1 MINRTLTPELKEID
15 QIDFIKPSIF
25 DISSSVKLYSMCEVP
40 NQTSRL
46 DLYFN
51 AGTILGDIG
60 TASFVNSLL
69 LSGTNTKTSIEINN
83 EMDSLGAFF
92 ESSVSNENA
101 LVSIYALKEN
111 MLAVLSILKDAIEN
125 VAFLE
130 HEVIELVND
139 RKQKFRI
146 GMEKVSY
153 LAQRTFQQKLFNHP
167 IYGRIAEESD
177 FENVSISTLKRF
189 HKDHYLHG
197 LTKVVLIGAFSTD
210 EIDEVIDMT
219 GNWAIDA
226 LPTFNEKCQNEP
238 SKTHVNK
245 EQAVQT
251 AIRVGRMLFNK
262 KDPDFIDFQILNTI
276 LGDYFGSRLMTNIRE
291 DKGYTYGIG
300 TMVAELTEM
309 GYFLVATEVGSD
321 KKDATLHEIQYEF
334 KRLQTELV
342 SEEELQLVKNYMLG
356 QLLKSAD
363 GPYAMMDLFLHV
375 EPFNIGLEYY
385 NQCIESI
392 NTITPERIKELAINY
407 LNWNKM
413 TIVTAG

>member
-1 MINRTLTPELKEID
+1 MINRTLTPELNEID

-153 LAQRTFQQKLFNHP
+153 LAQRSFQQKLFNHP

-219 GNWAIDA
+219 GNWAMDA
-226 LPTFNEKCQNEP
+226 LPNFDEKCQNEP

-321 KKDATLHEIQYEF
+321 KKDATLHEIQFEF
-334 KRLQTELV
+334 NRLQTELV
-342 SEEELQLVKNYMLG
+342 SEDELQLVKNYMLG

-392 NTITPERIKELAINY
+392 NKITPERIKELAIKY
-407 LNWNKM
+407 LNWDKM

>member
-1 MINRTLTPELKEID
+1 MINRTLTPELNEID

-153 LAQRTFQQKLFNHP
+153 LAQRSFQQKLFNHP

-219 GNWAIDA
+219 GNWAMGA
-226 LPTFNEKCQNEP
+226 LPNFDEKCQNEP

>member
-1 MINRTLTPELKEID
+1 MINRTLTPELNEID

-101 LVSIYALKEN
+101 LVSIYVLKEN

-130 HEVIELVND
+130 HEVIELVKD

-153 LAQRTFQQKLFNHP
+153 LAQRSFQQKLFNHP

-189 HKDHYLHG
+189 HKDNYLHG

-219 GNWAIDA
+219 GNWAMDA
-226 LPTFNEKCQNEP
+226 LPNFDEKCQNEP

-321 KKDATLHEIQYEF
+321 KKDATLHEIQFEF
-334 KRLQTELV
+334 NRLQTELV
-342 SEEELQLVKNYMLG
+342 SEDELQLVKNYMLG

-392 NTITPERIKELAINY
+392 NTITPERIKELAIKY
-407 LNWNKM
+407 LNWDKM

>member
-1 MINRTLTPELKEID
+1 MINRTLTPELNEID

-219 GNWAIDA
+219 GNWAMDA

>member
-219 GNWAIDA
+219 GNWAMDA

>member
-1 MINRTLTPELKEID
+1 MINRTLTPELNEID

-25 DISSSVKLYSMCEVP
+25 DVSSSVKLYSMCEVP

>member
-1 MINRTLTPELKEID
+1 MINRTLTPELNEID

-153 LAQRTFQQKLFNHP
+153 LAQRSFQQKLFNHP

-189 HKDHYLHG
+189 HKDNYLHG

-219 GNWAIDA
+219 GNWAMDV
-226 LPTFNEKCQNEP
+226 LPNFDEKCQNEP

-321 KKDATLHEIQYEF
+321 KKDATLHEIQFEF
-334 KRLQTELV
+334 NRLQTELV
-342 SEEELQLVKNYMLG
+342 SEDELQLVKNYMLG

-392 NTITPERIKELAINY
+392 NKITPERIKELAIKY
-407 LNWNKM
+407 LNWDKM

>member
-1 MINRTLTPELKEID
+1 MINRTLTPELNEID

-51 AGTILGDIG
+51 AGTILGEIG

-83 EMDSLGAFF
+83 EIDSLGAFF
-92 ESSVSNENA
+92 ESSVTNENA

-153 LAQRTFQQKLFNHP
+153 LAQRSFQQKLFNHP

-219 GNWAIDA
+219 GNWAMDA
-226 LPTFNEKCQNEP
+226 LPNFDEKCQNEP

-309 GYFLVATEVGSD
+309 GYFLVATEVGGD
-321 KKDATLHEIQYEF
+321 KKDATLHEIQFEF
-334 KRLQTELV
+334 NRLQTELV
-342 SEEELQLVKNYMLG
+342 SEDELQLVKNYMLG

-363 GPYAMMDLFLHV
+363 GPYAMMDLFLQV

-392 NTITPERIKELAINY
+392 NTITPERIQELAIKY
-407 LNWNKM
+407 LNWDKM

>member
-1 MINRTLTPELKEID
+1 MINRTLTPTLKEID
-15 QIDFIKPSIF
+15 KIDFIKPAIF
-25 DISSSVKLYSMCEVP
+25 DISSSVKLYSMSEVP

-51 AGTILGDIG
+51 AGTILGEIG

-69 LSGTNTKTSIEINN
+69 LSGTNSKTSIEINN

-101 LVSIYALKEN
+101 LVSIYALKDN

-125 VAFLE
+125 VAFHE
-130 HEVIELVND
+130 HEVTELVND
-139 RKQKFRI
+139 RKQKFKI

-167 IYGRIAEESD
+167 IYGRIAEETD

-189 HKDHYLHG
+189 HKDFYLNG

-219 GNWAIDA
+219 GNWAMDA

-251 AIRVGRMLFNK
+251 AIRVGCMLFNK

-300 TMVAELTEM
+300 TMVAELSEM

-321 KKDATLHEIQYEF
+321 KKDATLHEIEFEF

-342 SEEELQLVKNYMLG
+342 SDDEMQLVKNYMLG

-363 GPYAMMDLFLHV
+363 GPYAMMDLFLQV
-375 EPFNIGLEYY
+375 EPFSIGLDYY
-385 NQCIESI
+385 NNCIESI
-392 NTITPERIKELAINY
+392 NKITPDRIQELAIKY
-407 LNWNKM
+407 LNWDKM

>member
-1 MINRTLTPELKEID
+1 MINRTLTPELNEID

-51 AGTILGDIG
+51 AGTILGEIG

-83 EMDSLGAFF
+83 EIDSLGAFF
-92 ESSVSNENA
+92 ESSVTNENA

-153 LAQRTFQQKLFNHP
+153 LAQRSFQQKLFNHP

-219 GNWAIDA
+219 GNWAMDA
-226 LPTFNEKCQNEP
+226 LPNFDEKCQNEP

-321 KKDATLHEIQYEF
+321 KKDATLHEIQFEF
-334 KRLQTELV
+334 NRLQTELV
-342 SEEELQLVKNYMLG
+342 SEDELQLVKNYMLG

-392 NTITPERIKELAINY
+392 NTITPERIQELAIKY
-407 LNWNKM
+407 LNWDKM

>member
-1 MINRTLTPELKEID
+1 
-15 QIDFIKPSIF
+15 
-25 DISSSVKLYSMCEVP
+25 
-40 NQTSRL
+40 
-46 DLYFN
+46 
-51 AGTILGDIG
+51 
-60 TASFVNSLL
+60 
-69 LSGTNTKTSIEINN
+69 
-83 EMDSLGAFF
+83 
-92 ESSVSNENA
+92 
-101 LVSIYALKEN
+101 
-111 MLAVLSILKDAIEN
+111 LAVLSILKDAIQHLT
-125 VAFLE
+125 FHE
-130 HEVIELVND
+130 HEVAELVND
-139 RKQKFRI
+139 RKQKFKI

-167 IYGRIAEESD
+167 IYGRIAEETD

-189 HKDHYLHG
+189 HKDFYLNG

-219 GNWAIDA
+219 GNWAMDA

-251 AIRVGRMLFNK
+251 AIRVGCMLFNK

-300 TMVAELTEM
+300 TMVAELSEM

-321 KKDATLHEIQYEF
+321 KKDATLHEIEFEF

-342 SEEELQLVKNYMLG
+342 SDDEMQLVKNYMLG

-363 GPYAMMDLFLHV
+363 GPYAMMDLFLQV
-375 EPFNIGLEYY
+375 EPFSIGLDYY
-385 NQCIESI
+385 NNCIESI
-392 NTITPERIKELAINY
+392 NKITPDRIQELAIKY
-407 LNWNKM
+407 LNWDKM

>member
-1 MINRTLTPELKEID
+1 MINRTLTPELNEID

-51 AGTILGDIG
+51 AGTILGEIG

-83 EMDSLGAFF
+83 EIDSLGAFF
-92 ESSVSNENA
+92 ESSVTNENA

-153 LAQRTFQQKLFNHP
+153 LAQRSFQQKLFNHP

-219 GNWAIDA
+219 GNWAMDA
-226 LPTFNEKCQNEP
+226 LPNFDEKCQNEP

-321 KKDATLHEIQYEF
+321 KKDATLHEIQFEF
-334 KRLQTELV
+334 NRLQTELV
-342 SEEELQLVKNYMLG
+342 SEDELQLVKNYMLG

-363 GPYAMMDLFLHV
+363 GPYAMMDLFLQV

-392 NTITPERIKELAINY
+392 NTITPERIQELAIKY
-407 LNWNKM
+407 LNWDKM

>member
-1 MINRTLTPELKEID
+1 MINRTLTPELNEID

-51 AGTILGDIG
+51 AGTILGEIG

-83 EMDSLGAFF
+83 EIDSLGAFF
-92 ESSVSNENA
+92 ESSVTNENA

-153 LAQRTFQQKLFNHP
+153 LAQRSFQQKLFNHP

-219 GNWAIDA
+219 GNWAMDA
-226 LPTFNEKCQNEP
+226 LPNFDEKCQNEP

-262 KDPDFIDFQILNTI
+262 RIL
-276 LGDYFGSRLMTNIRE
+276 
-291 DKGYTYGIG
+291 
-300 TMVAELTEM
+300 
-309 GYFLVATEVGSD
+309 
-321 KKDATLHEIQYEF
+321 TL
-334 KRLQTELV
+334 
-342 SEEELQLVKNYMLG
+342 
-356 QLLKSAD
+356 
-363 GPYAMMDLFLHV
+363 
-375 EPFNIGLEYY
+375 
-385 NQCIESI
+385 
-392 NTITPERIKELAINY
+392 
-407 LNWNKM
+407 
-413 TIVTAG
+413 

>member
-1 MINRTLTPELKEID
+1 MINRTLTPELNEID

-219 GNWAIDA
+219 GNWAMDA

-245 EQAVQT
+245 EQTVQT

-392 NTITPERIKELAINY
+392 NTITPERIKELAIKY
-407 LNWNKM
+407 LYWDKM

>member
-1 MINRTLTPELKEID
+1 MINRTLTPTLKEID
-15 QIDFIKPSIF
+15 KIDFIKPAIF
-25 DISSSVKLYSMCEVP
+25 DISSSIKLYSMSEVP

-51 AGTILGDIG
+51 AGTILGEIG

-69 LSGTNTKTSIEINN
+69 LSGTNSKTSIEINN

-125 VAFLE
+125 VAFFE
-130 HEVIELVND
+130 HEVTELVND
-139 RKQKFRI
+139 RKQKFKI

-167 IYGRIAEESD
+167 IYGRIAEETD
-177 FENVSISTLKRF
+177 FENIAISTLKRF
-189 HKDHYLHG
+189 HKEYYLHG
-197 LTKVVLIGAFSTD
+197 LTKVVLVGAFSTD

-219 GNWAIDA
+219 GNWVMDA
-226 LPTFNEKCQNEP
+226 LPIFNEKCQNEP

-262 KDPDFIDFQILNTI
+262 NDSDFIDFQILNTI

-300 TMVAELTEM
+300 TMVAELSEM

-321 KKDATLHEIQYEF
+321 KKDATLHEIEFEF

-342 SEEELQLVKNYMLG
+342 SDDEMQLVKNYMLG

-375 EPFNIGLEYY
+375 EPFNIGLDYY

-392 NTITPERIKELAINY
+392 KTITPERIQELAIKY
-407 LNWNKM
+407 LNWDKM

>member
-1 MINRTLTPELKEID
+1 
-15 QIDFIKPSIF
+15 
-25 DISSSVKLYSMCEVP
+25 
-40 NQTSRL
+40 
-46 DLYFN
+46 
-51 AGTILGDIG
+51 
-60 TASFVNSLL
+60 
-69 LSGTNTKTSIEINN
+69 
-83 EMDSLGAFF
+83 
-92 ESSVSNENA
+92 
-101 LVSIYALKEN
+101 
-111 MLAVLSILKDAIEN
+111 
-125 VAFLE
+125 
-130 HEVIELVND
+130 
-139 RKQKFRI
+139 
-146 GMEKVSY
+146 
-153 LAQRTFQQKLFNHP
+153 LFNHP
-167 IYGRIAEESD
+167 IYGRIAEETD

-189 HKDHYLHG
+189 HKDFYLNG

-219 GNWAIDA
+219 GNWAMDA

-251 AIRVGRMLFNK
+251 AIRVGCMLFNK

-300 TMVAELTEM
+300 TMVAELSEM

-321 KKDATLHEIQYEF
+321 KKDATLHEIEFEF

-342 SEEELQLVKNYMLG
+342 SDDEMQLVKNYMLG

-363 GPYAMMDLFLHV
+363 GPYAMMDLFLQV
-375 EPFNIGLEYY
+375 EPFSIGLDYY
-385 NQCIESI
+385 NNCIESI
-392 NTITPERIKELAINY
+392 NKITPDRIQELAIKY
-407 LNWNKM
+407 LNWDKM

>member
-1 MINRTLTPELKEID
+1 MINRTLTPELNEID

-153 LAQRTFQQKLFNHP
+153 LAQRSFQQKLFNHP

-219 GNWAIDA
+219 GNWAMDA
-226 LPTFNEKCQNEP
+226 LPNFDEKCQNEP

-321 KKDATLHEIQYEF
+321 KKDATLHEIQFEF
-334 KRLQTELV
+334 NRLQTELV
-342 SEEELQLVKNYMLG
+342 SEDELQLVKNYMLG

-392 NTITPERIKELAINY
+392 NTITPERIKELAIKY
-407 LNWNKM
+407 LNWDKM

>member
-219 GNWAIDA
+219 GNWAMDA
-226 LPTFNEKCQNEP
+226 LPNFNEKCQNEP

>member
-1 MINRTLTPELKEID
+1 MINRTLTPELNEID

-219 GNWAIDA
+219 GNWAMDA

-392 NTITPERIKELAINY
+392 NTITPERIKELAIKY

>member
-1 MINRTLTPELKEID
+1 MINRTLTPELNEID

-25 DISSSVKLYSMCEVP
+25 DISSSVKLYSMCEVS

-153 LAQRTFQQKLFNHP
+153 LAQRSFQQKLFNHP

-189 HKDHYLHG
+189 HKDNYLHG

-219 GNWAIDA
+219 GNWAMDA
-226 LPTFNEKCQNEP
+226 LPNFDEKCQNEP

-309 GYFLVATEVGSD
+309 GYFLVATEVGGD
-321 KKDATLHEIQYEF
+321 KKDATLHEIQFEF
-334 KRLQTELV
+334 NRLQTELV
-342 SEEELQLVKNYMLG
+342 SEDELQLVKNYMLG

-363 GPYAMMDLFLHV
+363 GPYAMMDLFLQV

-392 NTITPERIKELAINY
+392 NTITPERIQELAIKY
-407 LNWNKM
+407 LNWDKM

>member
-1 MINRTLTPELKEID
+1 MINRTLTPELNEID

-153 LAQRTFQQKLFNHP
+153 LAQRSFQQKLFNHP

-189 HKDHYLHG
+189 HKDNYLHG

-219 GNWAIDA
+219 GNWAMDA
-226 LPTFNEKCQNEP
+226 LPTFDEKCQNEP

-321 KKDATLHEIQYEF
+321 KKDATLHEIQFEF
-334 KRLQTELV
+334 NRLQTELV
-342 SEEELQLVKNYMLG
+342 SEDELQLVKNYMLG

-392 NTITPERIKELAINY
+392 NKITPERIKELAIKY
-407 LNWNKM
+407 LNWDKM

>member
-1 MINRTLTPELKEID
+1 MINRTLTPELNEID

-25 DISSSVKLYSMCEVP
+25 DVSSSVKLYSMCEVP

-219 GNWAIDA
+219 GNWAMDA

>member
-1 MINRTLTPELKEID
+1 MINRTLTPELNEID

-153 LAQRTFQQKLFNHP
+153 LAQRSFQQKLFNHP

-189 HKDHYLHG
+189 HKDNYLHG

-219 GNWAIDA
+219 GNWAMDV
-226 LPTFNEKCQNEP
+226 LPTFDEKCQNEP

-321 KKDATLHEIQYEF
+321 KKDATLHEIQFEF
-334 KRLQTELV
+334 NRLQTELV
-342 SEEELQLVKNYMLG
+342 SEDELQLVKNYMLG

-392 NTITPERIKELAINY
+392 NKITPERIKELAIKY
-407 LNWNKM
+407 LNWDKM

>member
-219 GNWAIDA
+219 GNWAMDA

-392 NTITPERIKELAINY
+392 NTITPERIKELAIKY

>member
-1 MINRTLTPELKEID
+1 MINRTQTPTLKEID
-15 QIDFIKPSIF
+15 TIDFVKPLVF
-25 DISSSVKLYSMCEVP
+25 DISSSVKLYSMHEVP

-69 LSGTNTKTSIEINN
+69 LSGTPSKSSIEINN

-101 LVSIYALKEN
+101 MVSIYALREN
-111 MLAVLSILKDAIEN
+111 MLPVLSILKDAIEN
-125 VAFLE
+125 VAFFE
-130 HEVIELVND
+130 HEVTELVND
-139 RKQKFRI
+139 RKQKFKV

-153 LAQRTFQQKLFNHP
+153 LAQRTFQQHLFNHP
-167 IYGRIAEESD
+167 IYGRVANESD
-177 FENVSISTLKRF
+177 FENVSSSVLKRF
-189 HKDHYLHG
+189 HKENYLHG

-210 EIDEVIDMT
+210 EVDEVIDMT
-219 GNWAIDA
+219 GNWAMDGI
-226 LPTFNEKCQNEP
+226 PTFPEQCHNK
-238 SKTHVNK
+238 SGLTHIKKDN
-245 EQAVQT
+245 AVQT

-262 KDPDFIDFQILNTI
+262 KHPDFIDFQVLNTI

-300 TMVAELTEM
+300 TMAAELTEM

-321 KKDATLHEIQYEF
+321 KKEATLKEIKYEF
-334 KRLQTELV
+334 NRLQTELV
-342 SEEELQLVKNYMLG
+342 EHEELQLVKNYMLG

-363 GPYAMMDLFLHV
+363 GSYAMMDLFLHV
-375 EPFNIGLEYY
+375 EPFNMGLDYF
-385 NQCIESI
+385 NQCIEAIAKIS
-392 NTITPERIKELAINY
+392 PERIQELAIKY
-407 LNWNKM
+407 LNWEEM

>member
-1 MINRTLTPELKEID
+1 MINRTLTPELNEID

-153 LAQRTFQQKLFNHP
+153 LAQRSFQQKLFNHP

-189 HKDHYLHG
+189 HKDNYLHG

-219 GNWAIDA
+219 GNWAMDA
-226 LPTFNEKCQNEP
+226 LPNFDEKCQNEP

-321 KKDATLHEIQYEF
+321 KKDATLHEIQFEF
-334 KRLQTELV
+334 NRLQTELV
-342 SEEELQLVKNYMLG
+342 SEDELQLVKNYMLG

-392 NTITPERIKELAINY
+392 NKITPERIKELAIKY
-407 LNWNKM
+407 LNWDKM

>member
-153 LAQRTFQQKLFNHP
+153 LAQRSFQQKLFNHP

-219 GNWAIDA
+219 GNWAMDA

-309 GYFLVATEVGSD
+309 GYFLVATEVGRD
-321 KKDATLHEIQYEF
+321 KKDATLHEIQFEF
-334 KRLQTELV
+334 NRLQTELV
-342 SEEELQLVKNYMLG
+342 SEDELQLVKNYMLG

-392 NTITPERIKELAINY
+392 NTITPERIKELAIKY
-407 LNWNKM
+407 LNWDKM